1 MGVRLGTGG
10 KIRRGY
16 TPMAEINVTP
26 MVDVM
31 LVLLVVFMITAPL
44 LSVGIPV
51 DLPETGAKTLQGSEE
66 PLTVT
71 VGADARIFL
80 QESEVDLDELVPRLR
95 AITEA
100 RGGDTPQIY
109 VRGDRELQYEL
120 FVKVMDKITSSGF
133 TKIGLV
139 TRNPEQ

>member
-1 MGVRLGTGG
+1 MAVRLGVRG
-10 KIRRGY
+10 KVRRGY

-26 MVDVM
+26 FVDVM

-51 DLPETGAKTLQGSEE
+51 DLPETGAKALQGSEE
-66 PLTVT
+66 PLTVSL
-71 VGADARIFL
+71 GADARIYL
-80 QESEVDLDELVPRLR
+80 QESEVDLDELVPRLQ

-100 RGGDTPQIY
+100 RGDKPQIY

-120 FVKVMDKITSSGF
+120 FVKVMDRITSAGF

-139 TRNPEQ
+139 TKSPDN